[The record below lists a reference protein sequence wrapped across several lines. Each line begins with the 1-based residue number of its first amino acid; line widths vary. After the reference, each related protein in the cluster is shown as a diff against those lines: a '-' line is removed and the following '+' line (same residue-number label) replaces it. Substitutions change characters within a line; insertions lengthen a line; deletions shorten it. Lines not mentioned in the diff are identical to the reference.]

1 MVKLILEIME
11 YRIKENDFN
20 DLLALKLGTS
30 VTLSSITQLIVEIVK
45 NKDNSV
51 ILTINNKDVKR
62 IHYNEREDSFISENI
77 T

>member
-1 MVKLILEIME
+1 ME